1 MNYKFLYHPRNMYW
15 ARVGF
20 GSSRS
25 QQSPIRFGWG
35 GPFSTSPWLIQTS
48 CGTGPIAAPLG
59 MGQFG
64 KCEGETSL
72 DVPFLTITKDN
83 KTKSKKRKGKIEKD
97 EVGRMMILEGDQKN
111 KRKRRNNSWD
121 CRIWRGKVSEG

>member
-1 MNYKFLYHPRNMYW
+1 
-15 ARVGF
+15 
-20 GSSRS
+20 
-25 QQSPIRFGWG
+25 
-35 GPFSTSPWLIQTS
+35 
-48 CGTGPIAAPLG
+48 

-64 KCEGETSL
+64 KCEVETSL

-97 EVGRMMILEGDQKN
+97 EVGRMMILEGDQKD

-121 CRIWRGKVSEG
+121 CQI